1 MVLNLSAVPPINWSL
16 RTINEI
22 PSVAVNDTSIARQRA
37 SVKWLMSKAFNNR
50 VPDQLREPFYQDNE
64 GQEHLKPQIVVG
76 LGNATLYCQT
86 LSNLY
91 SDPNYQSLNHWSILQ
106 TLARKGVPVAESPEM
121 PLTET
126 VLIQTNPL
134 RNNAHMSVIESL
146 MILYAKEISS
156 GDRIPNAIRRISG
169 GNTTNNPSLN
179 NQNFEQSLLTWISH
193 ACASLKR
200 RIDQEIENGATDE
213 QGVRLQSPNIPPVQD
228 FQGLCDGVCLALLI
242 SYYCPKVIP
251 WSHVRINYLPS
262 VEDSIHNVLLVSSF
276 SQKHLP
282 YSVFHMTPEDVT
294 YMRGSM
300 KQNLVVLLADLFNLF
315 EIHPAKCVCYP
326 GMDCQVTRSA
336 SANVIMRKSTP
347 PKEYQY
353 VEQNNYST
361 PQHQQDEGFVVHR
374 SRGVTTLSSIH
385 NQVQEPLVP
394 ARLRQAKEKTNIESK
409 ADERGDGHAAGKP
422 SNWEHSRRSSFAGRR
437 SRRNSFSDDSQ
448 LTIENFGGS
457 QDQLNTIGRNY
468 ERERE
473 RKTSTT
479 SISAEPAIPLRSS
492 IADARGTLQLG
503 YDTDSGSEKQD
514 RETEKNL
521 RRQGSVD
528 NVSQRNKEGDETPKR
543 KTSFATLP
551 SNTTTWQQQS
561 VLSNQSGSDEMYS
574 EEDTRPLVDA
584 TKLSSIRM
592 KLEEKRRRIEQEKR
606 KIEVELSKHQEKV
619 GKAAFLQAINK
630 GKAQTISTTSS
641 EGGDKEHLP
650 SSKETSSN
658 NSVDGDNIT
667 KSSNKPSTNNQ
678 DDIEYGLDSKW
689 ETSSNESKR
698 TPDIDPS
705 DLDKYHHSIAMMNT
719 NLHDIQQD
727 IQRLATQQSQIHA
740 QHLQAQ
746 QLMQAQQISNM
757 LNQQQQLPPPPQ
769 PYGSQQMPGYQRS
782 NFGSTTHI
790 PNNSYNSRPPSRDP
804 YSQQQQQQQQQQHMQ
819 YVNDHG
825 QYINHPPPPIYSREG
840 SFLNENGYNSNYNTY
855 NSNHNHYQPQPPHY
869 PMDHPNQYQ
878 SHQSYINRPPDYDDY
893 PLSHRG
899 RDPNSPQPNQFYL
912 HESSPQP
919 PPQHHQP
926 QPPQRR
932 TWAQS
937 AAAQS
942 YNDHSLVDVNAW
954 QQGNKIQ
961 ESRGT
966 WRSSQNNLH
975 QNNGGFMLHQNGGS
989 GNDYPVHEK
998 SYQNLFPVHSSPQHR
1013 QTPPR
1018 QQQQPQHQQQ
1028 QRQAVPF
1035 EDMAPQSISFI
1046 GDDDDQ
1052 VDQIEM
1058 NIELIPPSPQFHH
1071 SNHPTSRNSLPRP
1084 QKMIIPSGNDD
1095 FEPEVS
1101 LSKLNISSGS
1111 LTYRIPSPSRP
1122 ALNANSFTDPQ
1133 HEDPTVEKG
1142 FYISFDDN
1150 QPRKPKPPLR
1160 AKRSPKKEK
1169 SLDGID
1175 RKDDIKLQRS
1185 FSQHEKRNSIQVEAP
1200 NRAATYNK
1208 YTDSVI
1214 HPIHMSN
1221 NNSSSDRRHFEDLT
1235 NQQHSDPNAD
1245 VFTVHHTQ
1253 SSSRLSSG
1261 GEPKENMALVIDTD
1275 APTNDTAE
1283 EMEKKKEKIMLMS
1296 LQRRQRQEEDKARK
1310 ELEVMQ
1316 RREREREKEEEK
1328 TRKKEEQV
1336 AKRAAILEQHRLKKA
1351 IEEAERE
1358 GKPLDQRDYAKLHA
1372 HASPQQSAPPRLRAQ
1387 KVTRPRPKT
1396 IHVESGSVDISEA
1409 SSLSSRGKKGSSTN
1423 LTESP
1428 DEYPST
1434 SSTPIGRRGSYK
1446 NSREPTL
1453 ERGRT
1458 LSRIAVP
1465 TSRGT
1470 INNFRGR
1477 KSNSLMNL
1485 CDTDSGLGRSTP
1497 PRRAPSPGMGGRPTG
1512 VAGINRHLPS
1522 PSGPESLP
1530 PGLVSKRRGFDDG
1543 ASDISSTP
1551 NSMMEYSGPKLY
1563 KQPAAKSNRGII
1575 LNAVEYC
1582 VFPGAV
1588 NRDAKQK
1595 VLEKIARSE
1604 AKHFLVLF
1612 RDAGCQFRALYSY
1625 WPENEQI
1632 VKLYGIGP
1640 SQVDEVMFDKF
1651 FKYNSGG
1658 KCFSQVH
1665 TKHLTVTIDAFTIHN
1680 SLWQGKKTN
1689 LPSKKD
1695 MALVV

>member
-1 MVLNLSAVPPINWSL
+1 MDIE
-16 RTINEI
+16 TKEI
-22 PSVAVNDTSIARQRA
+22 RNARQRA

-630 GKAQTISTTSS
+630 
-641 EGGDKEHLP
+641 
-650 SSKETSSN
+650 
-658 NSVDGDNIT
+658 
-667 KSSNKPSTNNQ
+667 

-1423 LTESP
+1423 LTANNYSGLNNL
-1428 DEYPST
+1428 
-1434 SSTPIGRRGSYK
+1434 SSSSMRRDYNYRGSQD
-1446 NSREPTL
+1446 SL
-1453 ERGRT
+1453 
-1458 LSRIAVP
+1458 AV
-1465 TSRGT
+1465 
-1470 INNFRGR
+1470 
-1477 KSNSLMNL
+1477 K
-1485 CDTDSGLGRSTP
+1485 
-1497 PRRAPSPGMGGRPTG
+1497 
-1512 VAGINRHLPS
+1512 
-1522 PSGPESLP
+1522 
-1530 PGLVSKRRGFDDG
+1530 
-1543 ASDISSTP
+1543 
-1551 NSMMEYSGPKLY
+1551 GPKLY